1 MMEKLDGITVVLIIP
16 FLLFVAFI
24 IGAIVRGLLVKDNYK
39 IGLSSITG
47 NVIIGIVA
55 IMILKAVAG

>member
-1 MMEKLDGITVVLIIP
+1 MEKLDGITVVLIIP